1 MQKRAL
7 IVGLGIAGM
16 ATAIG
21 LRRAGWAPVIIERA
35 PERRTGGYF
44 IGLLPDGRQA
54 ADDLGIADYLR
65 TRTPDSGTVWSL
77 KRDGT
82 RKPGLGFLDQP
93 GRPSAVLRGDI
104 EAALW
109 HGITEP
115 APGESDIEVRYA
127 TTPVEITEGYD
138 SVEVRL
144 SDAATSTRYNE
155 SFDLVIGA
163 DGLRSSVRQMVF
175 GPHERFMTNWNAMIC
190 AFQLPEQ
197 VPGFA
202 PQDSIISA
210 RSKRAAWVFAL
221 ADRAPTA
228 LLTYCVK
235 DIDAEFT
242 DEPIERLRT
251 VYQGMDDPAVRYVL
265 DSLPQATDY
274 LFDSV
279 HQVRMPRWSQ
289 GRVMLLGDAA
299 WCLNLYSGMGA
310 SASLKGGAE
319 LGRALRENPDD
330 INAAMGVWEARLRP
344 FITKHQRTTRL
355 KQQML
360 VPTNRCFAAVRSLV
374 VDLAARVR
382 RRSVARETTQL
393 NT

>member
-7 IVGLGIAGM
+7 VVGLGIAGM

-21 LRRAGWAPVIIERA
+21 LRRAGWVPVIIERA

-44 IGLLPDGRQA
+44 IGLLPDGKQA
-54 ADDLGIADYLR
+54 ADDLGITDYLH

-77 KRDGT
+77 NRDGT

-109 HGITEP
+109 RGVTEP
-115 APGESDIEVRYA
+115 TPGESDIEVRYA
-127 TTPVEITEGYD
+127 TTPVEIVEGHD
-138 SVEVRL
+138 RVAVRL
-144 SDAATSTRYNE
+144 DAAATGTRYDE
-155 SFDLVIGA
+155 SFDLVVGA
-163 DGLRSSVRQMVF
+163 DGLRSRVRRIAF
-175 GPHERFMTNWNAMIC
+175 GPHERFMTNWNAMVC

-197 VPGFA
+197 VPGYA

-210 RSKRAAWVFAL
+210 RAKRAAWVFAL

-228 LLTYCVK
+228 LLTYCTK

-242 DEPIERLRT
+242 DEPVARLRA
-251 VYQGMDDPAVRYVL
+251 VYRDMDDPVVRHVL

-279 HQVRMPRWSQ
+279 HQVRMPRWHQ

-330 INAAMGVWEARLRP
+330 IHAALAVWEARLRP
-344 FITKHQRTTRL
+344 FIAKHQRTARL

-374 VDLAARVR
+374 VDLGARLR
-382 RRSVARETTQL
+382 RRAVAREASRRDT
-393 NT
+393 